1 LSNTRVF
8 FVTDLHGSEICFRKF
23 LGAAR
28 FYDAQVLVV
37 GGDITGKE
45 IVAITDQPD
54 GSYKATIQGREHR
67 VKGKEE
73 LEKLERGIADSGS
86 YPHLTNDSEM
96 AVLGADK
103 SKLDGLFLQLMTER
117 IKRWTEL
124 AEKNLGNSNIKCYI
138 CPGND
143 DKFEI
148 DAVLGA
154 SSYVVNPDKKV
165 VQLDEKHEMISLG
178 FSNITPWKCP
188 RDIPEEELG
197 SKIQALINEVKSP
210 ENCVFNFHC
219 PPFDSGLDTAPHL
232 DENLRP
238 VFKAGEVEM
247 IPVGSR
253 SVRDAI
259 QRYQPLLGLHGHIHE
274 SKGFLKMGRTIC
286 LNPGSEYA
294 EGMLRGALVNL
305 HDKGLKN
312 YMLTTG

>member
-1 LSNTRVF
+1 
-8 FVTDLHGSEICFRKF
+8 VTDLHGSDICFRKF
-23 LGAAR
+23 LGAPR
-28 FYDAQVLVV
+28 FYKAQVLVV

-45 IVAITDQPD
+45 IVAIIEQPD
-54 GSYKATIQGREHR
+54 GSFKASIQGRERR
-67 VKGKEE
+67 VRGKDE
-73 LEKLERGIADSGS
+73 LEKLEREISDSGS
-86 YPHLTNDSEM
+86 YPYRTNESEM
-96 AVLGADK
+96 TTLRADK
-103 SKLDGLFLQLMTER
+103 EKLDALFLQLMTDR
-117 IKRWTEL
+117 LKRWTEL
-124 AEKNLGNSNIKCYI
+124 AEKNLGNSGVKCYV

-143 DKFEI
+143 DRFEI
-148 DAVLGA
+148 DAVLNA
-154 SSYVVNPDKKV
+154 SHYLINPDQKV

-188 RDIPEEELG
+188 RDISEDELG
-197 SKIQALINEVKSP
+197 SKIQTLVSQVRNL
-210 ENCVFNFHC
+210 ENCIFNFHC

-247 IPVGSR
+247 IPVGSK

-259 QRYQPLLGLHGHIHE
+259 QRHQPLLGLHGHIHE
-274 SKGFLKMGRTIC
+274 SKGFFKIGRTIC

-312 YMLTTG
+312 YMFTTG